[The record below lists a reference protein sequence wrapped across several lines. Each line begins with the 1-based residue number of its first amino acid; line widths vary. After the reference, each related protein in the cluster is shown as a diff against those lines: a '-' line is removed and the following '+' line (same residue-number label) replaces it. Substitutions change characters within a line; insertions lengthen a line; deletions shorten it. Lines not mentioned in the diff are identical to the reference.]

1 MALSI
6 VRWRGERD
14 GHQEFDVDIGS
25 NRYYAWG
32 VGSGSRIHDG
42 VRLLASRS
50 STSPLLGPL
59 EPQGKGRAVL
69 RVPSDTFTADQ
80 HHIQLLSF
88 RDENLRG
95 PAASDIVEVPWR
107 WTPRADRTEDPM
119 SGATLAVPQT
129 GIRRAGAA
137 TPTPRLSEAQFLD
150 ALAGVVSQVLPI
162 VQQALPI
169 VGQVAPVIGR
179 LLSAGAPAAQG
190 GGGPTGGSATAPAGA
205 AASPDIAQLLAQ
217 LLSQLQQAGA
227 AVTPAPA
234 GGTAAGGAVPS
245 ASPGTSRAE
254 SVPFMHGYHVHA
266 ASRDGSSR
274 PVPAR
279 ALSGPRYSHAAVAPL
294 VAALPALLPLLQS
307 VLTPQTVQSLIQAAD
322 PNRLLQTGVAGLL
335 DAARIGQQATDN
347 LHEHLR
353 ELNPGLGDEALV
365 PLLAAMSTATAYNRR
380 RPRHRLS
387 RLVHLAL
394 PDLAPVEL
402 GGYPQ
407 VAFRHG
413 DEITLPVEVDTPRP
427 IPRATLQVCVKDAAT
442 LRWVAERSWRLGRVE
457 PGRLPQTVMLP
468 SSVAHRLSP
477 GREYLVELTLN
488 WPGSQG
494 LMGATTSQLVR
505 VVGDALFDSMDT
517 GGPPIRLDDI
527 DRDRD
532 WWHRV
537 YADAVEERGA
547 RLRARLD
554 YELRLD
560 PGTSPRIRRS
570 ETEVDLEQVTER
582 RAEGTIRA
590 GLSVPLP
597 ALSRL
602 AARLTGQ
609 PFDEPTMQ
617 ALATPEFA
625 AAFDRAASC
634 SVSLSGRR
642 GSQLAIW
649 VWPEVKVHNVFLS
662 RPGEVSQQTGQ
673 ILSYESQAVA
683 VPVPGLVH
691 VLTTRSS

>member
-6 VRWRGERD
+6 ARWRGERD

-32 VGSGSRIHDG
+32 VGSGTRTHDG

-59 EPQGKGRAVL
+59 QPSGRGRAVL
-69 RVPSDTFTADQ
+69 RVPSDAFTADQ
-80 HHIQLLSF
+80 HHLQLLSF
-88 RDENLRG
+88 RDEELRG

-119 SGATLAVPQT
+119 SAATLSVPE
-129 GIRRAGAA
+129 
-137 TPTPRLSEAQFLD
+137 PTTVAPVPRLSEAQFLG

-179 LLSAGAPAAQG
+179 LLAGGTPPAAAPG
-190 GGGPTGGSATAPAGA
+190 GAAPGGSAGGPAGTPGTPT
-205 AASPDIAQLLAQ
+205 PDIAQLLSQ
-217 LLSQLQQAGA
+217 LLAQLQQAGA
-227 AVTPAPA
+227 AAPVP
-234 GGTAAGGAVPS
+234 GTAPGA
-245 ASPGTSRAE
+245 APGTAPVRAQSGARYSRA
-254 SVPFMHGYHVHA
+254 S
-266 ASRDGSSR
+266 
-274 PVPAR
+274 
-279 ALSGPRYSHAAVAPL
+279 VAPL
-294 VAALPALLPLLQS
+294 LAALPALAPLLQS

-322 PNRLLQTGVAGLL
+322 PNRLLQTGIAGLL

-353 ELNPGLGDEALV
+353 QLNPGLGDDALI
-365 PLLAAMSTATAYNRR
+365 PLLAAMSTSASYDRR

-387 RLVHLAL
+387 RVVHLAL

-413 DEITLPVEVDTPRP
+413 DEITLPLEVDTPRT
-427 IPRATLQVCVKDAAT
+427 IPRASLHVCVKDAGT
-442 LRWVAERSWRLGRVE
+442 LRWVAERSWKLGRVD
-457 PGRLPQTVMLP
+457 PGRLPQRISLP
-468 SSVAHRLSP
+468 SPVAHRLAP
-477 GREYLVELTLN
+477 GREYLVEIALN

-494 LMGATTSQLVR
+494 LMGATTTQLVR

-517 GGPPIRLDDI
+517 GGPPVRLDDV

-537 YADAVEERGA
+537 YADSVDERGA
-547 RLRARLD
+547 RLRARLE

-570 ETEVDLEQVTER
+570 DTEVDLEQVTER
-582 RAEGTIRA
+582 RAEGTLRA
-590 GLSVPLP
+590 GMSVPLP

-609 PFDEPTMQ
+609 PFDEPTMS

-625 AAFDRAASC
+625 AAFDRAAIC
-634 SVSLSGRR
+634 SVALSGRR

-649 VWPEVKVHNVFLS
+649 VWPEVKLHQVFLS
-662 RPGEVSQQTGQ
+662 RPGQVSAQTGQ
-673 ILSYESQAVA
+673 ILSYETEAVA

>member
-6 VRWRGERD
+6 ARWRGEHD

-32 VGSGSRIHDG
+32 VGSGTRTHDG
-42 VRLLASRS
+42 VRLLAARS
-50 STSPLLGPL
+50 TTSPLLGPL
-59 EPQGKGRAVL
+59 QPSGRGRAVL

-80 HHIQLLSF
+80 HHLQLLSF
-88 RDENLRG
+88 RDEELRG
-95 PAASDIVEVPWR
+95 PAASDIVEVPWG

-119 SGATLAVPQT
+119 SAATLSVSESTT
-129 GIRRAGAA
+129 G
-137 TPTPRLSEAQFLD
+137 TPMPRLSEAQFLG

-179 LLSAGAPAAQG
+179 LLAGGAPAAPAAPTGAGPGGSAGAPASSS
-190 GGGPTGGSATAPAGA
+190 PAP
-205 AASPDIAQLLAQ
+205 DLAQ
-217 LLSQLQQAGA
+217 LLSQLLTQLQQAGA
-227 AVTPAPA
+227 PATAAAPTA
-234 GGTAAGGAVPS
+234 AAPTGGTSGAA
-245 ASPGTSRAE
+245 
-254 SVPFMHGYHVHA
+254 SVPYLRGSY
-266 ASRDGSSR
+266 SRGSSSTG
-274 PVPAR
+274 PAR
-279 ALSGPRYSHAAVAPL
+279 ALPERYSRASVAPL
-294 VAALPALLPLLQS
+294 LAALPALAPLLQS

-322 PNRLLQTGVAGLL
+322 PNRLLQTGIAGLL

-353 ELNPGLGDEALV
+353 QLNPGLGDEALI
-365 PLLAAMSTATAYNRR
+365 PLLAAMSTSASYDRR
-380 RPRHRLS
+380 RPRHKLS
-387 RLVHLAL
+387 RVVRLAL

-427 IPRATLQVCVKDAAT
+427 IPRASLHVCVKDAGT
-442 LRWVAERSWRLGRVE
+442 LRWVAERRWKLGRVD
-457 PGRLPQTVMLP
+457 PGRLPQTVALP
-468 SSVAHRLSP
+468 SPVAHRLTP
-477 GREYLVELTLN
+477 GREYLVEIALN

-517 GGPPIRLDDI
+517 GGPPIRLDDV

-537 YADAVEERGA
+537 YADSVDERGT
-547 RLRARLD
+547 RLRARLE

-560 PGTSPRIRRS
+560 PGSSPRIHRS

-582 RAEGTIRA
+582 RAEGTLRA
-590 GLSVPLP
+590 GMSVPLP

-602 AARLTGQ
+602 AARLTGR
-609 PFDEPTMQ
+609 PFDEPTMH

-625 AAFDRAASC
+625 AAFDRAATC
-634 SVSLSGRR
+634 SVALSGRR

-649 VWPEVKVHNVFLS
+649 VWPEVKLHQAFLS
-662 RPGEVSQQTGQ
+662 RPGQVSAQTGQ
-673 ILSYESQAVA
+673 ILSYETEAVS